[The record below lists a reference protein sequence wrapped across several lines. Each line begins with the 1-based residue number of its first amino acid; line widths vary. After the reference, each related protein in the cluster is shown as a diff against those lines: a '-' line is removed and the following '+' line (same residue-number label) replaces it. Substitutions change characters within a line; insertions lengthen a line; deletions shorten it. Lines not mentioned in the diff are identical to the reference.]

1 MYILYIEC
9 YNASLTYKTMLFYLQ
24 LEMLQTMLKDPAC
37 SAALEDWFRSLPQRN
52 ETGGNEESDDDEQI
66 VVGFFYV
73 LFVQVFQT
81 SIFDILLYVKSDE
94 YFKRILY

>member
-1 MYILYIEC
+1 
-9 YNASLTYKTMLFYLQ
+9 
-24 LEMLQTMLKDPAC
+24 MLKDPAC

-94 YFKRILY
+94 YFKQILFSYFGMERCRIRLINIIPIFFQF